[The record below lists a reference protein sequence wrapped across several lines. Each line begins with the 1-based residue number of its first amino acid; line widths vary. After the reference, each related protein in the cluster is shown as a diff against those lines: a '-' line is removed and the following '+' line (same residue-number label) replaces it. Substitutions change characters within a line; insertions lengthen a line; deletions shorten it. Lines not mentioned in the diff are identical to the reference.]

1 MKHLIAQLETDYRDW
16 TPVVFLPVAVVAH
29 RMDRTDT
36 ARADVDADDL
46 LKVVLVLAIVWL
58 LLEIVD
64 TVIGLTFALLN
75 AVPTLLAIVIVVLIV
90 LWLTDRI

>member
-1 MKHLIAQLETDYRDW
+1 
-16 TPVVFLPVAVVAH
+16 
-29 RMDRTDT
+29 MDRTDT